1 MYKKGERMKK
11 KKNDFVE
18 DLVLSVRKDFLK
30 RQKERKI
37 FESTWRLNNNFL
49 AGNQYVGID
58 SLYDIK
64 QEDKVFFWQE
74 RKVYNHIAPIIEQR
88 LAKLNAIK
96 PEMDIMASSSNE
108 NDQKVASLSQDILR
122 GAYEK
127 FNLSQIISKATVWSE
142 IAGTSFYK
150 VVWNGAS
157 GRKIY
162 DKNGKLV
169 YEGDVEISALS
180 PFEIYPDNNY
190 VEDINECESIIH
202 AKAYSVKAIKNIW
215 GVDVKGEEVDVFDAS
230 TSLEPIKQNNQA
242 IVIERYESPSIEYPN
257 GRLVIVCED
266 KLLYV
271 GELPFVNLPDGKRG
285 YPFVKQVCLRVPNCF
300 WGKSVIEKLIPI
312 QRAYNAIKNRK
323 HEYINRLSIGVL
335 AVEDGSVDVDELSQ
349 EGLQPGKIIVYRQGA
364 TPPKFLDEESLP
376 KDFDTEEENLRNE
389 FSEISGVT
397 NILSN
402 QFSANTLSGTALQLL
417 IEQDTSRLSSSVDEI
432 DRAIKLVAKMI
443 LRLYKQFAVMPRL
456 LKVVNNVGKADLV
469 YFKNSDLGVEDVVF
483 TTDSSLAESLSTKRE
498 HILKLLSSN
507 VLKDKD
513 GNVDSEV
520 KRKILE
526 LFGMNFVLPT
536 SQKENLDKKQNEQK

>member
-18 DLVLSVRKDFLK
+18 DLVLSVREDFLK

-49 AGNQYVGID
+49 SGNQYVGID

-323 HEYINRLSIGVL
+323 HEYINRLSMGVL

-456 LKVVNNVGKADLV
+456 LKVANNVGKADLV

-526 LFGMNFVLPT
+526 LFGINFVLPT
-536 SQKENLDKKQNEQK
+536 SQKENLDKKRNEQK

>member
-49 AGNQYVGID
+49 SGNQYVGID

-456 LKVVNNVGKADLV
+456 LKVANNVGKADLV

>member
-18 DLVLSVRKDFLK
+18 DLVLSVREDFLK

-49 AGNQYVGID
+49 SGNQYVGID

-456 LKVVNNVGKADLV
+456 LKVANNVGKADLV

>member
-1 MYKKGERMKK
+1 MRK

-18 DLVLSVRKDFLK
+18 DLVQAVREDFLN
-30 RQKERKI
+30 RQKNRKP
-37 FESTWRLNNNFL
+37 FESVWRLNNNFL
-49 AGNQYVGID
+49 SGNQYVGID
-58 SLYDIK
+58 SMHDIR

-74 RKVYNHIAPIIEQR
+74 RKVYNHIAPVVEQR

-96 PEMDIMASSSNE
+96 PSMDVMASSSNVD
-108 NDQKVASLSQDILR
+108 DQKVASLSQDILR

-169 YEGDVEISALS
+169 YEGDVEVSALS

-215 GVDVKGEEVDVFDAS
+215 GVDVKGEEVNVYDAS
-230 TSLEPIKQNNQA
+230 TSLNPVKQKNQA
-242 IVIERYESPSIEYPN
+242 IVIEKYESPSIDYPD
-257 GRLVIVCED
+257 GRLIIVCED

-271 GELPFVNLPDGKRG
+271 GELPFINLADGKRG
-285 YPFVKQVCLRVPNCF
+285 FPFVKQVCLRVPNCF
-300 WGKSVIEKLIPI
+300 WGRSVIEKLIPI
-312 QRAYNAIKNRK
+312 QRAYNAVKNRK
-323 HEYINRLSIGVL
+323 HEYLNRLSMGVL
-335 AVEDGSVDVDELSQ
+335 TVEDGSVDVDDLAQ
-349 EGLQPGKIIVYRQGA
+349 EGLQPGKIIVYKQGA
-364 TPPKFLDEESLP
+364 NPPKFLDDESLP

-417 IEQDTSRLSSSVDEI
+417 IEQDTSRLSSSVEEI
-432 DRAIKLVAKMI
+432 DRSVKTVAKMI

-456 LKVVNNVGKADLV
+456 LRVANHVGKDDLV
-469 YFKNSDLGVEDVVF
+469 YFKNTDLGVEDIVF
-483 TTDSSLAESLSTKRE
+483 TTDSSIAESLSSKRE

-513 GNVDSEV
+513 GNIDGEV

-526 LFGMNFVLPT
+526 IFGMNFVLPNT
-536 SQKENLDKKQNEQK
+536 PIETNLENKDEQK

>member
-18 DLVLSVRKDFLK
+18 DLVLSVREDFLK

-49 AGNQYVGID
+49 SGNQYVGID

-323 HEYINRLSIGVL
+323 HEYINRLSMGVL

-456 LKVVNNVGKADLV
+456 LKVANNVGKADLV

>member
-18 DLVLSVRKDFLK
+18 DLVLSVREDFLK

-49 AGNQYVGID
+49 SGNQYVGID

-150 VVWNGAS
+150 VAWNGAS

-323 HEYINRLSIGVL
+323 HEYINRLSMGVL

-456 LKVVNNVGKADLV
+456 LKVANNVGKADLV